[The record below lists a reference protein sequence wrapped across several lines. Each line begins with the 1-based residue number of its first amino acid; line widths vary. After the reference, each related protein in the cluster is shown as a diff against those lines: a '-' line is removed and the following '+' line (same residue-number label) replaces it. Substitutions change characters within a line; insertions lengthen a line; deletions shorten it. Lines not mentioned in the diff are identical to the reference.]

1 MSLYINLNKNINPQ
15 HLLQKIQQ
23 EINEHG
29 KSNRLE
35 NSVLCI
41 DIKNITHVV
50 EDITRETIAN
60 LENKNDREA

>member
-23 EINEHG
+23 EINEHR

-35 NSVLCI
+35 DGILCVE
-41 DIKNITHVV
+41 IKSAAHVIEEMV
-50 EDITRETIAN
+50 KTKVSAY
-60 LENKNDREA
+60 LEGKQ